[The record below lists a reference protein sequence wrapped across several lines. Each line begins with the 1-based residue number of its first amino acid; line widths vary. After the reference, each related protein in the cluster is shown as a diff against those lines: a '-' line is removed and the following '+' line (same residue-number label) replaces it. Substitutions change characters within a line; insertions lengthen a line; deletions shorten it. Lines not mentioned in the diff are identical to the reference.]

1 MRKIVLEKMDLWS
14 SADWRIMKL
23 SVRRCN
29 TSLVYYLLWRWKYYH
44 SRTRARSQN
53 TDKEKFY
60 LPATSVL
67 PHTRLGLATP
77 GEQLGITFLPEIII
91 SSGFFIIYILEER
104 EELVRR
110 PARGGK
116 PAFMTPTCRDKSR
129 RSFKS
134 EYGELREAVHLQTYT
149 IHDVHQLF

>member
-110 PARGGK
+110 PARGGRL
-116 PAFMTPTCRDKSR
+116 PS
-129 RSFKS
+129 
-134 EYGELREAVHLQTYT
+134 
-149 IHDVHQLF
+149 